1 MIILEWFIGFYR
13 PRFRDTDG
21 AISPA
26 LWLGHC
32 EVWGYTEDET
42 WLFLDP
48 QRKGLH
54 VRVTHHYHEVSDAL
68 ALRAALCDTILRVRG
83 GDPEF
88 ALPMHGVMT
97 CASLVGGLM
106 GLRALFPWTLR
117 RKLLAKGAKVIHETT
132 ERRSSRRGRSKAG
145 SGRTDPA
152 NADGRS

>member
-1 MIILEWFIGFYR
+1 MIILEWFVGFHR

-21 AISPA
+21 TICPS

-54 VRVTHHYHEVSDAL
+54 VRVTHHFDEVSEAL
-68 ALRAALCDTILRVRG
+68 ALRAAICDTILRVRG
-83 GDPEF
+83 GDPAF

-97 CASLVGGLM
+97 CASLVGGLI
-106 GLRALFPWTLR
+106 GLRALFPGTLR
-117 RKLLAKGAKVIHETT
+117 RKLLAKGAEVIHETT
-132 ERRSSRRGRSKAG
+132 ERRSGSCGRPAAG
-145 SGRTDPA
+145 NG
-152 NADGRS
+152 